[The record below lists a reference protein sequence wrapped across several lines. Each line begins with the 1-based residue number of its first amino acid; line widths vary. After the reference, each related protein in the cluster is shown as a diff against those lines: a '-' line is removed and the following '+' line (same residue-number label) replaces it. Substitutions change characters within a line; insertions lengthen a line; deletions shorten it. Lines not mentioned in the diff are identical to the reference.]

1 MTAAAAVQIAA
12 SISAVFKLAAAR
24 ATVMRASGSD
34 AAVAAM
40 APRERGVRRTS
51 TVASASSRAA
61 LGSVKAV
68 PPRSATSIFKRTSD
82 SSVRQVAE
90 VLDLMRYMRKD
101 GQSVIFIS
109 HAMPHIF
116 AV

>member
-1 MTAAAAVQIAA
+1 
-12 SISAVFKLAAAR
+12 
-24 ATVMRASGSD
+24 
-34 AAVAAM
+34 
-40 APRERGVRRTS
+40 
-51 TVASASSRAA
+51 
-61 LGSVKAV
+61 
-68 PPRSATSIFKRTSD
+68 
-82 SSVRQVAE
+82 VAE